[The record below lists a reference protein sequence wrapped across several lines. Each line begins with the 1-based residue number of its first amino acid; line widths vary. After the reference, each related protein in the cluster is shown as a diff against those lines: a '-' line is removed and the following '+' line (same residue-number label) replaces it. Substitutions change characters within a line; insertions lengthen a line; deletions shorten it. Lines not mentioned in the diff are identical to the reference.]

1 MENKT
6 NFIEYNILKQ
16 MLSSFLNDY
25 KEFKNGYNTLLKYET
40 FKNFHLSLVRLT
52 FEPAVNP
59 QTRKLASC
67 CAKKFIKKNW
77 NENYFELE
85 EKSVFLYNI
94 RI

>member
-1 MENKT
+1 MENKP
-6 NFIEYNILKQ
+6 NFIEYNSLKQ
-16 MLSSFLNDY
+16 ILSSFLTDY

-40 FKNFHLSLVRLT
+40 LKNFHLSLVRLT
-52 FEPAVNP
+52 FEPAVNE

-85 EKSVFLYNI
+85 EKSVFSL
-94 RI
+94 